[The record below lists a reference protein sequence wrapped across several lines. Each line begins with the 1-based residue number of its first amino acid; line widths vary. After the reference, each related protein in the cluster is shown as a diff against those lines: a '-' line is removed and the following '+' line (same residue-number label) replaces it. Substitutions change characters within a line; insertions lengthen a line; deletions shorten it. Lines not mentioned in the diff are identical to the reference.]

1 MLSLAPGSACDVC
14 LEPFDHSSHA
24 PHSIRCGHIF
34 CMSCL
39 HHLSP
44 AICPLCRQ
52 PFDTESFIKLHID
65 LDSLRPLSNGNMHG
79 PQTQSADLEARRLQ
93 EAIADIGNRGA
104 SEQHLRSVID
114 ECRTFLSSQPRSS
127 FQDLRVSHRM
137 LAYMCEVR
145 SKLKIEKKVVEDLHK
160 EIADKEAEKKEV
172 ERKYEDLVL
181 TSRAAK
187 DTATAIEASLREHCD
202 RAQAAYQYMADRY
215 KFVVGEWGRLNEELK
230 LLRSGSNLVD
240 PDYHKHAIDRYP
252 VPEFPQLPSRDA
264 DSDLDLKAKIV
275 NPEYLISPL
284 PEFTGGLP
292 SSLGAFA
299 ALPDVD
305 SGDGEPE
312 DEESTDDEE
321 LEEPSTSS
329 CGAEGCPLNCRCV
342 PFPVP
347 AMPPVM
353 SQRFVMEKSN
363 TVQDLDSTPGP
374 VRHSFRESL
383 ATEQASTP
391 VVPDRARSGLSLT
404 MPKTY
409 DRSDGRPSRTQSF
422 SSQRSSRSRSGSRP
436 PSTKPPASPPTASSS
451 RSSLSYSIPPRDT
464 SGQETDHLRRLH
476 DLLQDGNVSA
486 SLPNMSS
493 AHFMA
498 NRTDSN
504 RATEVSRPPSRSA
517 STSAHSRPLPPRPD
531 NQVAISLSTNP
542 LPISVPPPRAS
553 EPSQMTV
560 QRPMVVST
568 ASSAALALEKAQKE
582 RRDAER
588 ERLREDRRSEKER
601 DRQDR
606 PRQDSDRQRPQQ
618 VPPSSTSTALM
629 TSQNPTSYRHRE
641 EGGFTALPTSG
652 STLRREG
659 SFHQRVTPSSLR
671 DSTYAPAQQYT
682 HHSVKRHPIGSD
694 TRVTGLYA

>member
-1 MLSLAPGSACDVC
+1 
-14 LEPFDHSSHA
+14 
-24 PHSIRCGHIF
+24 
-34 CMSCL
+34 
-39 HHLSP
+39 
-44 AICPLCRQ
+44 
-52 PFDTESFIKLHID
+52 
-65 LDSLRPLSNGNMHG
+65 MHG
-79 PQTQSADLEARRLQ
+79 PLTQSADLEARRLQ

-172 ERKYEDLVL
+172 EQKYEDLVL

-202 RAQAAYQYMADRY
+202 RAQAAYQYMA
-215 KFVVGEWGRLNEELK
+215 E
-230 LLRSGSNLVD
+230 
-240 PDYHKHAIDRYP
+240 YP

-264 DSDLDLKAKIV
+264 DFDLDLKAKVI

-312 DEESTDDEE
+312 EEESTDDES
-321 LEEPSTSS
+321 LEEPPSSS

-347 AMPPVM
+347 APAM
-353 SQRFVMEKSN
+353 SQRLVVEKSN
-363 TVQDLDSTPGP
+363 PVQDLDSTPGP

-383 ATEQASTP
+383 VTEQASTP

-404 MPKTY
+404 MPKPY
-409 DRSDGRPSRTQSF
+409 DRSDARSSRTQSF

-436 PSTKPPASPPTASSS
+436 PSTKAPASPPTASSS
-451 RSSLSYSIPPRDT
+451 RSSLGYSIPPRDT
-464 SGQETDHLRRLH
+464 NGQEIDHLRRLH
-476 DLLQDGNVSA
+476 DLLQDTNVSA

-504 RATEVSRPPSRSA
+504 RATEISRPPSRSA

-531 NQVAISLSTNP
+531 TQVAVSLSTNP
-542 LPISVPPPRAS
+542 LPISVPPSRTS
-553 EPSQMTV
+553 ESSQMTV

-588 ERLREDRRSEKER
+588 ERLREDRRNEKER

-629 TSQNPTSYRHRE
+629 TSQIPASYRPRE
-641 EGGFTALPTSG
+641 EGGFAAVPTSG
-652 STLRREG
+652 STLRRDG
-659 SFHQRVTPSSLR
+659 SLHQRVTPSSLR

>member
-1 MLSLAPGSACDVC
+1 MWAHILYELSASP
-14 LEPFDHSSHA
+14 EP
-24 PHSIRCGHIF
+24 R
-34 CMSCL
+34 
-39 HHLSP
+39 HLS
-44 AICPLCRQ
+44 
-52 PFDTESFIKLHID
+52 FI
-65 LDSLRPLSNGNMHG
+65 LRPLSNGNMHG
-79 PQTQSADLEARRLQ
+79 PLTQSADLEARRLQ

-172 ERKYEDLVL
+172 EQKYEDL
-181 TSRAAK
+181 
-187 DTATAIEASLREHCD
+187 
-202 RAQAAYQYMADRY
+202 Y

-264 DSDLDLKAKIV
+264 DSDLDLKAKVI

-312 DEESTDDEE
+312 EEESTDDES
-321 LEEPSTSS
+321 LEEPPSSS

-347 AMPPVM
+347 APAM
-353 SQRFVMEKSN
+353 SQRLVVEKSN
-363 TVQDLDSTPGP
+363 PVQDLDSTPGP

-383 ATEQASTP
+383 VTEQASTP

-404 MPKTY
+404 MPKPY
-409 DRSDGRPSRTQSF
+409 DRSDARSSRTQSF

-436 PSTKPPASPPTASSS
+436 PSTKAPASPPTASSS
-451 RSSLSYSIPPRDT
+451 RSSLGYSIPPRDT
-464 SGQETDHLRRLH
+464 NGQETDHLRRLH
-476 DLLQDGNVSA
+476 DLLQDTNVSA

-504 RATEVSRPPSRSA
+504 RATEISRPPSRSA

-531 NQVAISLSTNP
+531 TQVAVSLSTNP
-542 LPISVPPPRAS
+542 LPISVPPSRTS
-553 EPSQMTV
+553 ESSQMTV

-588 ERLREDRRSEKER
+588 ERLREDRRNEKER

-629 TSQNPTSYRHRE
+629 TSQIPASYRPRE
-641 EGGFTALPTSG
+641 EGGFAAVPTSG

-659 SFHQRVTPSSLR
+659 SLHQRVTPSSLR